1 MTTNMHFLVK
11 DDEMYRLHVSKFV
24 EGISLEHNETPIRGM
39 IRVFTHFLNWYGFQK
54 TAQH

>member
-11 DDEMYRLHVSKFV
+11 DDEMYRLHVSRFV
-24 EGISLEHNETPIRGM
+24 EGIFLEHNETPIRGM